1 MPAFPSEIS
10 GSNTLPWRISN
21 GHPGGGQGG
30 IFWNHTIHNAYNV
43 MPYVTCFNTHH
54 HFDSYV
60 YTWNSDMF
68 SVFPLQVPKQ
78 PSLLEQLF
86 NNEAQ
91 N

>member
-1 MPAFPSEIS
+1 MAI
-10 GSNTLPWRISN
+10 L
-21 GHPGGGQGG
+21 GGGGRVVFSG
-30 IFWNHTIHNAYNV
+30 ITRYTMHT
-43 MPYVTCFNTHH
+43 MSCLYVTWFNTHH
-54 HFDSYV
+54 HFDSYI